1 MPLGTGV
8 AANSP
13 PRPPSL
19 CEGGDPSEDDADS
32 FEHAFRLRQGLV
44 VGEAQ
49 DEDATPSEEG
59 VAKSIASLAAVM
71 RRSIDLDGLLRI
83 ARLVAA

>member
-1 MPLGTGV
+1 V
-8 AANSP
+8 
-13 PRPPSL
+13 R
-19 CEGGDPSEDDADS
+19 GGDPSEDDADS
-32 FEHAFRLRQGLV
+32 FEHAFRLKQGFV

-71 RRSIDLDGLLRI
+71 RFG
-83 ARLVAA
+83 